1 MDVPLSLPL
10 WRKRVL
16 LAAILACLAWWL
28 FLWPHVRGS
37 ALGRRAQDLLYLAL
51 EDCTA
56 VVPPHPSPA
65 ISFIRAHRVGVAPN
79 GSSCVFQAHPPAA
92 FARRASTSRTH
103 KWFVYDSPSEFTEL
117 LLDDPN
123 VDVGHTPLSVLEKH
137 ALGPEVPPQPPS
149 LWSAAHAPSRLK
161 TRFLRGGRSL
171 VSKWL
176 VTCQVMFHKYLLDDT
191 TGISAPCAAPRCCV
205 MQTPRSDGPTQHV
218 RSPTVTER
226 TLQAALYL
234 TAATETNV

>member
-56 VVPPHPSPA
+56 VVPPRPLASRAFLH
-65 ISFIRAHRVGVAPN
+65 AHRVGVAPN

-103 KWFVYDSPSEFTEL
+103 KWFVYNSPSEFTNL
-117 LLDDPN
+117 LLDDPH
-123 VDVGHTPLSVLEKH
+123 VDVAHTPLSVLEKH

-161 TRFLRGGRSL
+161 TRFLRGTFAFLSVEMVGNVPGDVPQVSSGRHHRYFCSL
-171 VSKWL
+171 RCPS
-176 VTCQVMFHKYLLDDT
+176 LLRDANP
-191 TGISAPCAAPRCCV
+191 S
-205 MQTPRSDGPTQHV
+205 
-218 RSPTVTER
+218 
-226 TLQAALYL
+226 L
-234 TAATETNV
+234 